1 MLNRWFSTLSVEVWR
16 RAARMAQACLPGDS
30 TDVEF
35 IFTGERADVVVSDA
49 AVAAGA
55 LIPAGISAGRGV
67 GLRRRLTIGGW
78 CYLGPHLRE

>member
-1 MLNRWFSTLSVEVWR
+1 
-16 RAARMAQACLPGDS
+16 MAQACLPGDS

-35 IFTGERADVVVSDA
+35 IFTGERADVVSDA

-67 GLRRRLTIGGW
+67 G
-78 CYLGPHLRE
+78 

>member
-1 MLNRWFSTLSVEVWR
+1 
-16 RAARMAQACLPGDS
+16 MAQACLPGDS
-30 TDVEF
+30 TDVEL

-67 GLRRRLTIGGW
+67 GLGRRLTIGCW

>member
-1 MLNRWFSTLSVEVWR
+1 
-16 RAARMAQACLPGDS
+16 MAQACLPGDS

-55 LIPAGISAGRGV
+55 LIPGGISAGRGV
-67 GLRRRLTIGGW
+67 GLRRRLTTGGW
-78 CYLGPHLRE
+78 YYLGPHLRE

>member
-1 MLNRWFSTLSVEVWR
+1 MLGVEVWR
-16 RAARMAQACLPGDS
+16 RAARMAQACLPGGS
-30 TDVEF
+30 TGVEF
-35 IFTGERADVVVSDA
+35 IFACERADVVVSDA

-67 GLRRRLTIGGW
+67 GLGRYLTTGGW

>member
-1 MLNRWFSTLSVEVWR
+1 
-16 RAARMAQACLPGDS
+16 MAQACLPGAS

-55 LIPAGISAGRGV
+55 WIPAGTSAGRGV
-67 GLRRRLTIGGW
+67 G
-78 CYLGPHLRE
+78 